1 MPHELSKRLM
11 ALGLAG
17 AIASASGVAWAGV
30 PGWARTTRVMK
41 VDVNGC
47 VASVEPI
54 FQYLTGGKA
63 VKTRF
68 DANYVEIQAFNTD
81 TAVFATCTAAP
92 SKICSAP
99 AARLTLLSFSG
110 LGSAEAARV
119 RDTLDQLIGNP
130 LTIDCG
136 TAVNPV
142 R

>member
-1 MPHELSKRLM
+1 MIDKLSRRILV
-11 ALGLAG
+11 LGLAG
-17 AIASASGVAWAGV
+17 TIAGASGAAWAGV

-47 VASVEPI
+47 VASVEPL
-54 FQYLTGGKA
+54 FQYLSGGRA

-68 DANYVEIQAFNTD
+68 DANYVEIQVFNNE
-81 TAVFATCTAAP
+81 TAMFATCSAAP
-92 SKICSAP
+92 NKICSAP

-110 LGSAEAARV
+110 LGPTEAARV

-142 R
+142 P